1 MLSAARTT
9 VAAGPGRGH
18 TSTSGE
24 RSEVIPFKLGKG
36 RMEHVPARHN
46 DDIQPGLR
54 LENRSGLV
62 TSEQLA
68 RPALCEIPIGCVSE
82 LPRRGDPQSR
92 MRPSVWNHENRHET
106 RVNPCSLS
114 VCAFKFRAAADS
126 FRGDEAAVHRS
137 AFVCDRQAFSPLCAT
152 ALQHDPPVLRRHP
165 NSETVRLLTT
175 PGVGLKRPFSLHGVL
190 RVETRSSLAETKS
203 QY

>member
-1 MLSAARTT
+1 
-9 VAAGPGRGH
+9 
-18 TSTSGE
+18 
-24 RSEVIPFKLGKG
+24 
-36 RMEHVPARHN
+36 MEHFPARHN
-46 DDIQPGLR
+46 DDIQSGLR

-68 RPALCEIPIGCVSE
+68 RAALCEIPVGCVSE
-82 LPRRGDPQSR
+82 LPRRGDSQSR

-114 VCAFKFRAAADS
+114 VCAFKLCAAADS

-152 ALQHDPPVLRRHP
+152 ALQHDPTVLCRHP

-190 RVETRSSLAETKS
+190 RVETRSSLAETKP